1 MYFQSNVHCIKKQTD
16 KSSEYFAIFFSTP
29 SLVTSQMFEVLFQ
42 KNCSK
47 NVNQQCKKR
56 IPFILSF
63 SAFFYFSKKW
73 SDIIDNNQCRHGV
86 LLTCFEQSNLVHEL
100 GKYSGSSKV
109 IDTCMDKASLEL
121 QAIDLLAF
129 KLKLVLCLPK
139 PCKRSM
145 YFQCFGACWFVPQIN
160 HHIYNSLGTIGKQE
174 SDRYQTEAFLMKRMI
189 ERLWIMKTCLN
200 KIRKLLWCWSCRHRC
215 VFWSK
220 KL

>member
-1 MYFQSNVHCIKKQTD
+1 MYFQSNLCCIEKQTD
-16 KSSEYFAIFFSTP
+16 KSSEYFAIFFSTR

-47 NVNQQCKKR
+47 MSTSNVRKESHLFCLLV
-56 IPFILSF
+56 PF
-63 SAFFYFSKKW
+63 FFRKW

-86 LLTCFEQSNLVHEL
+86 LLTCFKQSNLVHEL
-100 GKYSGSSKV
+100 GKYSGGSKV
-109 IDTCMDKASLEL
+109 IDTCMNKASLEL

-145 YFQCFGACWFVPQIN
+145 YFQCFRACWFMPQIN

-200 KIRKLLWCWSCRHRC
+200 KIRKLLWCWSCRYRC